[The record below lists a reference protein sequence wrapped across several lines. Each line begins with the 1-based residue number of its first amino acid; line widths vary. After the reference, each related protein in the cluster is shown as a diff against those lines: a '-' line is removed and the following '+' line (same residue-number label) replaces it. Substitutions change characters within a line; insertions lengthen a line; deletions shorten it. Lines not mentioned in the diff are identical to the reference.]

1 MQCNV
6 RLLSR
11 DVVCNTRALW
21 PNGWTDQD
29 ETWHAC
35 WSRPWPHYVIDGN
48 PAPPPPK
55 GHSPLQ
61 FLAHICCGQM
71 AAWIK
76 MSLGMEQGLGPGHTV
91 LDGDQL
97 PLPKRAQ
104 PPIFGPCLMW
114 PNGWMDQDAMTWYD
128 GRPRPWQHCVR
139 CGPSSNPQGAQPPNF
154 GSCLISRLAFC
165 ITDLAESYSAL
176 RLQLNPSKTEPI
188 WFGTRCNLNK
198 IPHKHLSLS
207 MHRLSSNATPLYATL
222 AFYYP

>member
-1 MQCNV
+1 MLKNCVNKLAHKTQTAVQDSAGEIVVENILAKCWLIFSRPLQCNV

-76 MSLGMEQGLGPGHTV
+76 MSLGMEQGLGPGDCV
-91 LDGDQL
+91 RWG
-97 PLPKRAQ
+97 PSAPSPKGGRSPQ
-104 PPIFGPCLMW
+104 IFGPCLLW
-114 PNGWMDQDAMTWYD
+114 PNGCMDQDASWYAD
-128 GRPRPWQHCVR
+128 RP
-139 CGPSSNPQGAQPPNF
+139 
-154 GSCLISRLAFC
+154 
-165 ITDLAESYSAL
+165 
-176 RLQLNPSKTEPI
+176 
-188 WFGTRCNLNK
+188 
-198 IPHKHLSLS
+198 
-207 MHRLSSNATPLYATL
+207 
-222 AFYYP
+222 